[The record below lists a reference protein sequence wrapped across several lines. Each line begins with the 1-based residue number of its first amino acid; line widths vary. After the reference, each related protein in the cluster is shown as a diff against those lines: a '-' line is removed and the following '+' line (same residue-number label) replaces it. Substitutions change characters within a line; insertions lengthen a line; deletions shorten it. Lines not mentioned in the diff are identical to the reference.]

1 MIKRFVYV
9 AAFTAFM
16 APAFAETPAKTGDA
30 TKTTTAETETTKAA
44 TGEKKKEEKK
54 LTPEEVAAAEK
65 AAEEAA
71 AAKAKAMGEGEP
83 RALIMD
89 ILGFS
94 EPNIDAFD
102 ELGDGASILLE
113 AKAELAMTFYPT
125 CEDLTIRG
133 GKITIAGDKLTLTNG
148 KLVAREKGECPG
160 NVKLSPA
167 DVVNASVVT
176 RSIKTKPVI
185 STTPKVIGVAGPG
198 AAKYT
203 KIGVY
208 GPDGVVFEAPL
219 KTRGVAWPKDAGAL
233 DPTKHYTIVLTGPD
247 AQMFAARVVP
257 VEGASNITMFRIK

>member
-1 MIKRFVYV
+1 MIWGETMIKRFFY
-9 AAFTAFM
+9 AAALTALM
-16 APAFAETPAKTGDA
+16 TPAFAETPAKTGDA
-30 TKTTTAETETTKAA
+30 SKPAATETDK
-44 TGEKKKEEKK
+44 KK
-54 LTPEEVAAAEK
+54 LTPEEAAAAEK

-94 EPNIDAFD
+94 EPRIDAFD

-113 AKAELAMTFYPT
+113 ETAELAMTFYPT
-125 CEDLTIRG
+125 CEDLKIRG
-133 GKITIAGDKLTLTNG
+133 GKITISGDKLTLVNG

-176 RSIKTKPVI
+176 RSIKTKPII
-185 STTPKVIGVAGPG
+185 STTPKFIAIAGPG
-198 AAKYT
+198 ASKYN

-208 GPDGVVFEAPL
+208 GPDGVVFEAEL
-219 KTRGVAWPKDAGAL
+219 KTRGVAWPEDAGELKAGL
-233 DPTKHYTIVLTGPD
+233 QYTIALTGPD
-247 AQMFAARVVP
+247 TQMFAARVVP
-257 VEGASNITMFRIK
+257 IEGVSNITMFRIK